1 MLADESAPDWTM
13 SIVDFEPAVDPT
25 TLDAHELNA
34 RRHPQY
40 QRDALRGALSKV
52 GWVDAVKVNSRTGK
66 IVDGH
71 ARVEE
76 ALEAGVTVPV
86 LWVDLDED
94 QERYVLATL
103 DPIGALAVYDSEVL
117 GDLLE
122 DLTIDSAEIQ
132 AMLELHGLESS
143 RQSWGAD
150 DDESDGKES
159 KDEDALPD
167 PSEFWP
173 AVTLK
178 LEPHVL
184 TLWNKVSAE
193 WGGTDS
199 ALLGEALDA
208 WQRRK

>member
-1 MLADESAPDWTM
+1 MSGDATPDWSV
-13 SIVDFEPAVDPT
+13 SIVDFDAAVDPT

-40 QRDALRGALSKV
+40 QRDALRTALSKV

-86 LWVDLDED
+86 LWVDLDEE

-117 GDLLE
+117 GGLLE
-122 DLTIDSAEIQ
+122 DLTIESAEIQ

-143 RQSWGAD
+143 RESWAVGDGDAD
-150 DDESDGKES
+150 
-159 KDEDALPD
+159 KDAAGGDALPD

-173 AVTLK
+173 AVTVK
-178 LEPHVL
+178 VEPHVL
-184 TLWNKVSAE
+184 TEWNKVSGV
-193 WGGTDS
+193 WDGTDS
-199 ALLGEALDA
+199 SLLGELLDA
-208 WQRRK
+208 WQRHR